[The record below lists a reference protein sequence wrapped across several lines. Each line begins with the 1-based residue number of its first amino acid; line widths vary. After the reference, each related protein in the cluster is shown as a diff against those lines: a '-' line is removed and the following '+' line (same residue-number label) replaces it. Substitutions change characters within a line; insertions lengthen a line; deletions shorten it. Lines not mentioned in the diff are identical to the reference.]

1 MCSCPTANT
10 TLRRL
15 PAEGCP
21 LNLTRTLGL
30 GALFRRRAPSR
41 GDTDEG
47 VRFAV
52 PKMRIRPFD
61 SLFGRLSIF
70 TVGVLLLSHFAWYT
84 VIRFERSEMQ
94 TRYAVEET
102 TFLVDAVKQHQVRTP
117 NLPLPSRVRLVD
129 QGSSSVPASDPDNNS
144 PFSRFLTDFRESMP
158 SGTMLRIDDSAH
170 PPRLWVLMPN
180 DTQWIVVPLQPLRGG
195 PRTFDKMLFWLIFIT
210 IGAAMSA
217 LFAAWQ
223 VQRPLRTLAG
233 AVGRFGR
240 GQHVAPVAESG
251 PRELRQLTRGFNQMV
266 NDISQTQS
274 DRNVMLAGVA
284 HDLRTPLAR
293 LRLRAEMME
302 DTRSRDGV
310 VRDVDSLT
318 HIVDQFLMFAN
329 DTLDTSMPTSVDGL
343 CERAARNFHAVYPS
357 EPPVVLELAAGESF
371 VLPEAS
377 LDRILANL
385 LENAHAYGEAP
396 ITVSTWRDDG
406 TWCLRVCDSGD
417 GISPANLAAATRPF
431 VRLDPARGGN
441 GHSGLGLAIVDRL
454 TRHAG
459 GDCEIDNRPEG
470 GLRVTMRFQVR
481 A

>member
-1 MCSCPTANT
+1 V
-10 TLRRL
+10 
-15 PAEGCP
+15 
-21 LNLTRTLGL
+21 NLTRAPGIGL
-30 GALFRRRAPSR
+30 LFRRRAKARADAPQPARSA
-41 GDTDEG
+41 
-47 VRFAV
+47 VRT
-52 PKMRIRPFD
+52 MRFRPFD

-84 VIRFERSEMQ
+84 AIRFERSEMQ

-129 QGSSSVPASDPDNNS
+129 QGSSAVPATDPDLNS

-158 SGTMLRIDDSAH
+158 SGTMLRIDDNAR
-170 PPRLWVLMPN
+170 PPRLWVLMP
-180 DTQWIVVPLQPLRGG
+180 DDAQWIVVPLQPLRGG

-210 IGAAMSA
+210 VGAAMSA

-240 GQHVAPVAESG
+240 GQHVAPVTESG

-293 LRLRAEMME
+293 LRLRAEMM
-302 DTRSRDGV
+302 DDRRIQDGV
-310 VRDVDSLT
+310 VRDVESLT

-329 DTLDTSMPTSVDGL
+329 DSLDVSMPTSVDSL
-343 CERAARNFHAVYPS
+343 CERAARNFHAVYPT
-357 EPPVVLELAAGESF
+357 EPAIGLDLRAGDAF
-371 VLPEAS
+371 ALPEAS
-377 LDRILANL
+377 LDRILTNL

-396 ITVSTWRDDG
+396 ITVATWLEGRM
-406 TWCLRVCDSGD
+406 WCLRVCDSGD

-459 GDCEIDNRPEG
+459 GECEIDNRPEG
-470 GLRVTMRFQVR
+470 GLRVTMRFAVPT
-481 A
+481 

>member
-1 MCSCPTANT
+1 M
-10 TLRRL
+10 
-15 PAEGCP
+15 
-21 LNLTRTLGL
+21 
-30 GALFRRRAPSR
+30 
-41 GDTDEG
+41 
-47 VRFAV
+47 
-52 PKMRIRPFD
+52 MRIRFFD
-61 SLFGRLSIF
+61 SLFGRLSVF
-70 TVGVLLLSHFAWYT
+70 TVGVLLLSHFAWFT

-102 TFLVDAVKQHQVRTP
+102 TFLVDAVKQHQAHTP

-129 QGSSSVPASDPDNNS
+129 QGSPSVPPADPLGNS
-144 PFSRFLTDFRESMP
+144 PFSRFLEDFRDATP
-158 SGTMLRIDDSAH
+158 AGTLLRVDDSAH
-170 PPRLWVLMPN
+170 PPRLWVLMPG
-180 DTQWIVVPLQPLRGG
+180 DQQWIVVPMQPMRG
-195 PRTFDKMLFWLIFIT
+195 PRTFDRMLFWLIFIT
-210 IGAAMSA
+210 VGAAMSA

-240 GQHVAPVAESG
+240 GQHVAPVDESG
-251 PRELRQLTRGFNQMV
+251 PSELRQLTRGFNQMV
-266 NDISQTQS
+266 SDISQTQS

-293 LRLRAEMME
+293 LRLRAEMM
-302 DTRSRDGV
+302 DDARIRDGV
-310 VRDVDSLT
+310 VRDVSSLT

-329 DTLDTSMPTSVDGL
+329 DSVDASMPTSVDAL

-357 EPPVVLELAAGESF
+357 EVSITLELSAGDAF
-371 VLPEAS
+371 VLPEAT
-377 LDRILANL
+377 LDRILSNL

-396 ITVSTWRDDG
+396 ISVATWLEG
-406 TWCLRVCDSGD
+406 GKWQLRVSDSGD

-459 GDCEIDNRPEG
+459 GECEIDNRPEG
-470 GLRVTMRFQVR
+470 GLRVTMRFPVLG
-481 A
+481 